1 MTPEQIEE
9 YWRRLAE
16 LKQRFEQFARSYIRT
31 LEQFKVPNDNPQQQK
46 IVVNVKNYLKVFLVL
61 CEENRQHPKRAPSL
75 RALNGC
81 EKTLNAVWKRAARKR
96 PVNGSSPRGGGE
108 HSGGTGGGMLKRP
121 PHSATGQMPPDPS
134 APPPGDAPGAQ
145 ALSIPRS
152 LGGSTSSMQSPAP
165 IPSMGMMKK
174 WGFLRQHQT
183 MVAIQAGVLMV
194 WNADP
199 GMPAPTGAYGAA
211 PMTGG
216 GGLELK
222 LTLSEA
228 KLQRVEQSAA
238 APGQPSLAFQLTS
251 PDGLS
256 VKFEAQNSQQ
266 FQEWWPALTQLT
278 LRPSAGNGPSPGS
291 NQSTAMQKAE
301 AAARA
306 QAKAALAQGGA
317 APLPKA
323 PRPCTGEGSPASG
336 VTRSWSHNTDS
347 SFTEPDVK
355 RRKAETVAVVSA
367 AATTA
372 AGTTA
377 VAAGVLAGGDDQSTA
392 RHPPAATAT
401 VVVDSDGGGG
411 GVTLAGGAPVAVTAA
426 PSLAPLDV
434 KHEEGADA
442 TTSSPPG
449 RGKATPPLPYLTLPP
464 GLSSQTLPV

>member
-1 MTPEQIEE
+1 
-9 YWRRLAE
+9 
-16 LKQRFEQFARSYIRT
+16 
-31 LEQFKVPNDNPQQQK
+31 
-46 IVVNVKNYLKVFLVL
+46 
-61 CEENRQHPKRAPSL
+61 
-75 RALNGC
+75 
-81 EKTLNAVWKRAARKR
+81 
-96 PVNGSSPRGGGE
+96 
-108 HSGGTGGGMLKRP
+108 
-121 PHSATGQMPPDPS
+121 
-134 APPPGDAPGAQ
+134 
-145 ALSIPRS
+145 
-152 LGGSTSSMQSPAP
+152 
-165 IPSMGMMKK
+165 
-174 WGFLRQHQT
+174 
-183 MVAIQAGVLMV
+183 
-194 WNADP
+194 
-199 GMPAPTGAYGAA
+199 
-211 PMTGG
+211 
-216 GGLELK
+216 
-222 LTLSEA
+222 
-228 KLQRVEQSAA
+228 
-238 APGQPSLAFQLTS
+238 
-251 PDGLS
+251 
-256 VKFEAQNSQQ
+256 
-266 FQEWWPALTQLT
+266 
-278 LRPSAGNGPSPGS
+278 
-291 NQSTAMQKAE
+291 MQKAE

-323 PRPCTGEGSPASG
+323 PRPCTGEGSPAGG

-411 GVTLAGGAPVAVTAA
+411 GVTLAGGAPVAVTAVPP

-442 TTSSPPG
+442 SSSSPPG